1 MDYFQGVVS
10 DYLRANRGTYVN
22 SECCIQLNPGENPD
36 TTGPHWFCDALAVQL
51 PSRTAYLC
59 EVSFAKELSALRG
72 RLKEWRQNWVQ
83 LRVALERDCGIPLD
97 WRVRPWAFVPADLR
111 GKLAEYSKMSEL
123 AASDAMPPIRVTA
136 LEEVLP
142 WKYKS
147 WHRDH
152 NDELWGG
159 LPSNTS
165 LERMRE

>member
-1 MDYFQGVVS
+1 VDYFQGVVS

-36 TTGPHWFCDALAVQL
+36 DTGPHWFCDALAIHL

-72 RLKEWRQNWVQ
+72 RLKDWRLNWAQ
-83 LRVALERDCGIPLD
+83 LRVALERDCGIPLV
-97 WRVRPWAFVPADLR
+97 WRVRPWAFVPAELHS
-111 GKLAEYSKMSEL
+111 KLAAYSKISKV
-123 AASDAMPPIRVTA
+123 AASDSMPPIKVTA
-136 LEEVLP
+136 LEDVLP

-152 NDELWGG
+152 KDELWGG
-159 LPSNTS
+159 LPLSTS
-165 LERMRE
+165 SDPSGS